1 MIKKEVPFLIE
12 VTPKTPADVK
22 GGTLYEQNGK
32 LKLLE
37 IAQVPEE
44 HIDEFCSQK
53 KFSVF
58 NTNNIWINLSVLE
71 KKLEDAQ
78 LIITGEGRFD
88 RSSLQ
93 GKGPGTLITKALNG
107 KKRILVFAGL
117 LSDDINTYLPKSF
130 NKENLI
136 QITPDNCTLEQALS
150 DGRYNLARAIRDT
163 VT

>member
-1 MIKKEVPFLIE
+1 MLCKYTDTNEMVIHEE
-12 VTPKTPADVK
+12 GSGAA
-22 GGTLYEQNGK
+22 GGISFGLRTAFGAELVAGFDLVIRWLQ
-32 LKLLE
+32 
-37 IAQVPEE
+37 
-44 HIDEFCSQK
+44 
-53 KFSVF
+53 
-58 NTNNIWINLSVLE
+58 LE
-71 KKLEDAQ
+71 KKLEDAD